1 MFGLRLQ
8 SSSKFA
14 WETTGEVF
22 DESWKDLT
30 NSIMTTYHER
40 TNGTYIEVKGSSLV
54 WHYRDADPEFGALQ
68 AKELQDGLTGEW

>member
-1 MFGLRLQ
+1 
-8 SSSKFA
+8 
-14 WETTGEVF
+14 
-22 DESWKDLT
+22 
-30 NSIMTTYHER
+30 MTTYHER